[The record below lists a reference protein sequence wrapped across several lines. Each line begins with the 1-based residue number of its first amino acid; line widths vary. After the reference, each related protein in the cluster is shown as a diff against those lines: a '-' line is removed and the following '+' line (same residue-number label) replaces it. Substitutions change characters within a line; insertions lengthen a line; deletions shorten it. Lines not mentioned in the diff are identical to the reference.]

1 MEKFVNAGKGRG
13 FIYVSMG
20 SSVKASNM
28 PEELRLLF
36 LSVFRSLPYQ
46 ILWKWESVGITQ
58 TFNLPE
64 NVLLRHWFP
73 QQDLLGNILVQITL
87 KRKNNFSNK

>member
-1 MEKFVNAGKGRG
+1 MEDFINAGNGNG

-28 PEELRLLF
+28 PEELRMLF

-46 ILWKWESVGITQ
+46 ILWKWESVGIAPI
-58 TFNLPE
+58 FDLPR
-64 NVLLRHWFP
+64 NVLLSQWFP
-73 QQDLLGNILVQITL
+73 QQDLLG
-87 KRKNNFSNK
+87 